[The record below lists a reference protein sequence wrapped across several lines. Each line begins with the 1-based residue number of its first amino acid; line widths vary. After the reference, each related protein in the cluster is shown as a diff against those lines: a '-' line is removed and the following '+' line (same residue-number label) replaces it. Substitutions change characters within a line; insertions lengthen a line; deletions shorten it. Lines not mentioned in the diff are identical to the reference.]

1 MPPSFKHSA
10 IISELNKIYPQ
21 KSTLVTSIMESKEEI
36 KATVIGINHFTWL
49 KDAFYKN
56 IDLYPLY
63 RDYCKENIETG
74 EKEQIDTINTKINK
88 NANTILDKFNKGKIN
103 HITACNILNEGC
115 NLTDCKYG
123 VFVAINSSEVMVTQK
138 IGRILRHKNPV
149 IIIPYYIHTR
159 EEELV
164 DKILETVSDD
174 NVIVLKDFKK
184 DGIQD

>member
-1 MPPSFKHSA
+1 MANSS
-10 IISELNKIYPQ
+10 IIRKAKNKI
-21 KSTLVTSIMESKEEI
+21 VKEFI
-36 KATVIGINHFTWL
+36 KDPDIIA
-49 KDAFYKN
+49 
-56 IDLYPLY
+56 
-63 RDYCKENIETG
+63 
-74 EKEQIDTINTKINK
+74 
-88 NANTILDKFNKGKIN
+88 
-103 HITACNILNEGC
+103 
-115 NLTDCKYG
+115 
-123 VFVAINSSEVMVTQK
+123 AINSSEVMVTQK